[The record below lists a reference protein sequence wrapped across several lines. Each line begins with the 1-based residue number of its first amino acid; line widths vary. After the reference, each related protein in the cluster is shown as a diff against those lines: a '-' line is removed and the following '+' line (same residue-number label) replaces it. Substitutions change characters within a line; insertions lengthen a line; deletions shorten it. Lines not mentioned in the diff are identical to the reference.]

1 MNQNLIGDLL
11 QLGIANQKRMDDLL
25 QSGIANQN
33 LIDDLLQSG
42 IANQKRIQDSKQ
54 EVPWINKGSA
64 GLLCM
69 GDKAPYPAHWLA
81 PVDASADAFVYQR

>member
-1 MNQNLIGDLL
+1 MDDLM
-11 QLGIANQKRMDDLL
+11 QSGIANQKLIDDCL
-25 QSGIANQN
+25 QSGIANQK
-33 LIDDLLQSG
+33 LIDDRLQSG

-69 GDKAPYPAHWLA
+69 GDKAPYPAHWPA

>member
-1 MNQNLIGDLL
+1 MNQNLID
-11 QLGIANQKRMDDLL
+11 ALL
-25 QSGIANQN
+25 QSGV
-33 LIDDLLQSG
+33 
-42 IANQKRIQDSKQ
+42 ANQKRIHDSKQ

-69 GDKAPYPAHWLA
+69 GIRDGTRFYSLA

>member
-1 MNQNLIGDLL
+1 MTLNQNLILYPF
-11 QLGIANQKRMDDLL
+11 RVMTP
-25 QSGIANQN
+25 NQN

-42 IANQKRIQDSKQ
+42 VANQKRIQGSKQ

-69 GDKAPYPAHWLA
+69 GGIRRRIWLIGRR
-81 PVDASADAFVYQR
+81 P

>member
-1 MNQNLIGDLL
+1 MNQNLI
-11 QLGIANQKRMDDLL
+11 DDLL

-42 IANQKRIQDSKQ
+42 VANQKRIHDSKQ

-64 GLLCM
+64 GLLCI
-69 GDKAPYPAHWLA
+69 GG
-81 PVDASADAFVYQR
+81 

>member
-1 MNQNLIGDLL
+1 MTPDQNLILYPF
-11 QLGIANQKRMDDLL
+11 RVMTP
-25 QSGIANQN
+25 NQN

-42 IANQKRIQDSKQ
+42 VANQKRIQDSKQ

-69 GDKAPYPAHWLA
+69 GG
-81 PVDASADAFVYQR
+81 